1 MKIPEKIKVAGV
13 VYDVIKRPF
22 IEIDS
27 NRNYQGACTYQD
39 TEISILDD
47 LSDERKEDVFFHEL
61 THAIFYEAGYEE
73 ADEEMVNRI
82 GKVLHQVFKDNDLNQ
97 YKDFTKKRV

>member
-1 MKIPEKIKVAGV
+1 MKIPKKIEVAGV
-13 VYDVIKRPF
+13 VYDVINRPF
-22 IEIDS
+22 VEIDS
-27 NRNYQGACTYQD
+27 NRNYQGACAYPI
-39 TEISILDD
+39 TEISILND
-47 LSDERKEDVFFHEL
+47 LSDERRVDVFFHEL

-97 YKDFTKKRV
+97 YK